1 MSGNRTDFLKYSMSG
16 SETYKVKQRKKNKKN
31 FILGDL
37 KRNRTRVTGMASDTH
52 DYCATATT
60 R

>member
-1 MSGNRTDFLKYSMSG
+1 MSSGRTGFLKYSTSG

-31 FILGDL
+31 FMLGDL
-37 KRNRTRVTGMASDTH
+37 KRNRTLVAGMASDTH
-52 DYCATATT
+52 DYCATATA

>member
-1 MSGNRTDFLKYSMSG
+1 MSSNRTGFLKYSTSG

-31 FILGDL
+31 FMLGDL
-37 KRNRTRVTGMASDTH
+37 KRIRTLVAGMASDIH
-52 DYCATATT
+52 DYCATATA